1 MPVSCSGGTNVE
13 SHSLTAESPFIGVYP
28 VPVFARRNAHLIHS
42 KANAYRLIYANE
54 EELRRAG
61 AILRI
66 GARVYVNEQKFFT
79 AIDALSRRRKGTP
92 VAARAKRA

>member
-1 MPVSCSGGTNVE
+1 MELHTVAADP
-13 SHSLTAESPFIGVYP
+13 PFVGVYP
-28 VPVFARRNAHLIHS
+28 VPVFAKRNETLIHS
-42 KANAYRLIYANE
+42 KANAYRLIYENE

-66 GARVYVNEQKFFT
+66 GARVYVNEQKFFV

-92 VAARAKRA
+92 MAARAKRKP